1 MPFSGLGLNGKQ
13 VRCVFTDKAMP
24 ALPPQR

>member
-1 MPFSGLGLNGKQ
+1 
-13 VRCVFTDKAMP
+13 MP